1 MLRLQVHQGP
11 SRAPTN
17 LRCRAPA
24 QLDIGR
30 KLISSHQLRNTVADP
45 LWHQV
50 TTPDAAQPSPRPSAD
65 LPIAHH
71 AEAPI
76 TMPCTVM
83 HLSVAVGSTWD
94 GGTAF
99 LRFGTMRE
107 SKVFAR
113 PHLTCC
119 FTHSSLLRTPQLDS
133 PRIWYPDLSRHRAKL
148 PA

>member
-1 MLRLQVHQGP
+1 MLRPQVHQGL

-24 QLDIGR
+24 QPRHRLQAHIETT
-30 KLISSHQLRNTVADP
+30 SSGTP
-45 LWHQV
+45 LQIHYGIKSPPP
-50 TTPDAAQPSPRPSAD
+50 TPPPPPSAD
-65 LPIAHH
+65 LPISHH

-76 TMPCTVM
+76 TLPCTVM

-107 SKVFAR
+107 SKVIAR
-113 PHLTCC
+113 PHHTCC
-119 FTHSSLLRTPQLDS
+119 FTPSSLLSTPHLDS
-133 PRIWYPDLSRHRAKL
+133 TRIWYPDLFRHRAKL